1 MSQMLPEVFGELG
14 EAIAQ
19 GMEGAGESAARFFES
34 TADNADTAVRL
45 VSDADKQVAGRAAA
59 IGDSAGRDASDGPIT
74 GDSGAPAI
82 EESLAGDARAAPVDL
97 PPGGKYDAVTLENG
111 TPEQFGK
118 VFPELMDTNAPRR
131 ADPEAPGNFRQNC
144 MSCTVAT
151 ERTLAGSDAS
161 AVPKPEGGFTWKSF
175 GKAAGLRRFKAKNFR
190 TLSSDDIVREMAD
203 AGDGARGIVWGRRF
217 RMVDGVQKETTGHI
231 FNITT
236 RYGRVFYVDGQKA
249 QFGSPLGSPDTG
261 PYDSISFLRTK

>member
-1 MSQMLPEVFGELG
+1 MGDAAMSQMLPEMFGELG
-14 EAIAQ
+14 DAVAQ
-19 GMEGAGESAARFFES
+19 GMEGAGEAAASFFES
-34 TADNADTAVRL
+34 TADNSDTAVKL
-45 VSDADKQVAGRAAA
+45 VSEADKQIAGRVAA
-59 IGDSAGRDASDGPIT
+59 IGDSFGQTTSGGP
-74 GDSGAPAI
+74 AAAVPAI
-82 EESLAGDARAAPVDL
+82 EDLPAGDAPVDL

-111 TPEQFGK
+111 TPEQFEK
-118 VFPELMDTNAPRR
+118 LFPELMDTNAPRR

-151 ERTLAGSDAS
+151 ERTLAGDDAS
-161 AVPKPEGGFTWKSF
+161 AVPKPEAGFTWKSF
-175 GKAAGLRRFKAKNFR
+175 GKAAGIRRFKAKNFR

-203 AGDGARGIVWGRRF
+203 AGDGARGIIWGRRF
-217 RMVDGVQKETTGHI
+217 RTVDGVQKETTGHI

>member
-1 MSQMLPEVFGELG
+1 
-14 EAIAQ
+14 
-19 GMEGAGESAARFFES
+19 
-34 TADNADTAVRL
+34 
-45 VSDADKQVAGRAAA
+45 
-59 IGDSAGRDASDGPIT
+59 
-74 GDSGAPAI
+74 
-82 EESLAGDARAAPVDL
+82 VDL

-111 TPEQFGK
+111 TPEQFAK

-131 ADPEAPGNFRQNC
+131 ADPQALGNFRQNC

-151 ERTLAGSDAS
+151 ERTLAGDDAS
-161 AVPKPEGGFTWKSF
+161 AVPKPEAGFTWKSF
-175 GKAAGLRRFKAKNFR
+175 GKAAGIRRFKAKNFR

-217 RMVDGVQKETTGHI
+217 RMVDGVQKETNGHI

-249 QFGSPLGSPDTG
+249 QFGSPLGSPDMG

>member
-1 MSQMLPEVFGELG
+1 MSPMLPEMFGELG
-14 EAIAQ
+14 EAVAQ
-19 GMEGAGESAARFFES
+19 GMEGAGETGASFFEA
-34 TADNADTAVRL
+34 TADNSDTAVRL
-45 VSDADKQVAGRAAA
+45 VSDADKQIAGRVAA
-59 IGDSAGRDASDGPIT
+59 IGDSVGPNAGDGPIA
-74 GDSGAPAI
+74 GDG
-82 EESLAGDARAAPVDL
+82 SLPGIKELPAGDAEAAPVDL

-111 TPEQFGK
+111 TPEQFEK

-151 ERTLAGSDAS
+151 ERTLAGDDAS
-161 AVPKPEGGFTWKSF
+161 AVPKPEAGFTWKSF
-175 GKAAGLRRFKAKNFR
+175 GKAAGIRRFKAKNFR

-203 AGDGARGIVWGRRF
+203 AGDGARGIIWGRRF